1 MTDMS
6 GLFIAFEGGDG
17 AGKSTQ
23 ANILAEKL
31 SRQGFRSVLLHEPGS
46 TTLGDYLRRY
56 LIGDGPISNVAE
68 LLLFEA
74 SRAELM
80 TDRIRPELEAG
91 AIVICD
97 RFTGST
103 VAYQG
108 HGRGLDLE
116 KIQWLNDL
124 ATHGRY
130 PDLTILLDIVPAVG
144 LERVHNR
151 LFQLALPIGDAPDRF
166 EDEELRFHDRVHRGF
181 NRQADNNPKTWRKVE
196 GNQSIGD
203 VADVVWSTVY
213 PMLPHLKVC
222 SETV

>member
-1 MTDMS
+1 MS

-31 SRQGFRSVLLHEPGS
+31 SRQGFRAVLLHEPGS

-56 LIGDGPISNVAE
+56 LIGDLPISDVAE

-74 SRAELM
+74 ARAELM
-80 TDRIRPELEAG
+80 ADRIRPELEAG

-108 HGRGLDLE
+108 YGRKVNLD
-116 KIQWLNDL
+116 KIHWLNDL
-124 ATHGRY
+124 ATSGRY
-130 PDLTILLDIVPAVG
+130 PHLTVLLDIDPVIG
-144 LERVHNR
+144 LERAHNR

-166 EDEELRFHDRVHRGF
+166 EDEELAFHDRVRRGF
-181 NRQADNNPKTWRKVE
+181 LRQADANLETWRKIE
-196 GNQSIGD
+196 GNQPIGD
-203 VADVVWSTVY
+203 VAGVVWSAVC
-213 PMLPHLKVC
+213 PILPHDNVC